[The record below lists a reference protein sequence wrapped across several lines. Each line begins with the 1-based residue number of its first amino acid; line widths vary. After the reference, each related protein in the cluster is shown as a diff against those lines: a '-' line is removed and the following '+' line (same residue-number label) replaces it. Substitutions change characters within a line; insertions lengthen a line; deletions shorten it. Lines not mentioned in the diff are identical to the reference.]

1 MFIWS
6 SVHSSCSAVW
16 SGRENSDVAVY
27 SFLFGS
33 LLTAQN
39 ILSKGTHG
47 ITTSTVKIINV
58 FNFASVQHQSGFLIT
73 QSRFEGK
80 AEGFGGVVA
89 AATNRIVFRFQN
101 DAEDQI

>member
-6 SVHSSCSAVW
+6 SGHSSCC
-16 SGRENSDVAVY
+16 GRENSDVAVY

-39 ILSKGTHG
+39 ILSKGTRG
-47 ITTSTVKIINV
+47 IMTSTVKFINV

-89 AATNRIVFRFQN
+89 AATGLCSLS
-101 DAEDQI
+101 E